1 MIDRIL
7 YISPAIVALLIFK
20 YMRNVQAKRND
31 KMRERF
37 WKREE
42 DLMNMLSAQKKK
54 EDNGN

>member
-1 MIDRIL
+1 MERIL
-7 YISPAIVALLIFK
+7 YISPVVVALLIFK

-42 DLMNMLSAQKKK
+42 DLVNMLSAQKKK
-54 EDNGN
+54 EEDEN